1 MCAYVPQ
8 PLQDLHLSWRVPKD
22 CADAADVLQAAYP
35 YVLQTDPLQAEDIL
49 NVLQRCDVWR
59 RPERWEAAW
68 EASHILAAVAELPA
82 PQAVWQHAL
91 NACLQVDVAAI
102 VESSAADKARIPER
116 IRQARLQA
124 ISQSLASTAP

>member
-1 MCAYVPQ
+1 M
-8 PLQDLHLSWRVPKD
+8 PKD

-35 YVLQTDPLQAEDIL
+35 YVLQTGPLQAEDIL

-68 EASHILAAVAELPA
+68 EASHILAAVAKLPA
-82 PQAVWQHAL
+82 PQAVWQNAL
-91 NACLQVDVAAI
+91 SACLEVNVAAI
-102 VESSAADKARIPER
+102 VANSAADKARIPGR